1 MRVVYTPA
9 HLAHDVVSETIMG
22 QPIPAN
28 EVPERAERIRAA
40 LDGRRW
46 VRGRG
51 ADRAWARPDPR
62 RP

>member
-28 EVPERAERIRAA
+28 EVPERADES
-40 LDGRRW
+40 W
-46 VRGRG
+46 
-51 ADRAWARPDPR
+51 PH
-62 RP
+62 